1 MTTDILKARFESINK
16 KCEEINKLKLNKLYI
31 GSADE
36 KSEFSAP
43 SPQVLEALWFDLIK
57 NKEHEFIKEISSV
70 LNKAD
75 SNLNKENIC
84 TIEEII
90 NDIFSDDQYLERMSD
105 FYKEFDKKIALNRPS
120 FDSAARK
127 LDLINSAYQEGI
139 TKVLQKAR
147 NHVLAELRF
156 HEKNESKNL
165 DILAQWRK
173 YSTLSPL
180 RAISTIVL
188 LYCTSLLIA
197 WLIKGETFQ
206 RFLEYFGWSVG
217 SGW

>member
-1 MTTDILKARFESINK
+1 MTTDFLIARFESINK
-16 KCEEINKLKLNKLYI
+16 KCEKINKLKLNKLYN
-31 GSADE
+31 GSIDE

-43 SPQVLEALWFDLIK
+43 SPQVLEALWFDLI
-57 NKEHEFIKEISSV
+57 NCKEHEFIKEITLV

-75 SNLNKENIC
+75 TNLSKESFR

-90 NDIFSDDQYLERMSD
+90 NDNFADDQYLERMSN
-105 FYKEFDKKIALNRPS
+105 FYKEFDKNTALNRSS
-120 FDSAARK
+120 FDSAAKK

-139 TKVLQKAR
+139 AKVLQKAR
-147 NHVLAELRF
+147 NHILAELKL
-156 HEKNESKNL
+156 HKKNEPKNP

-180 RAISTIVL
+180 RAIGTIVL

-197 WLIKGETFQ
+197 WIIKGETFQ

-217 SGW
+217 SG

>member
-16 KCEEINKLKLNKLYI
+16 KCEEINKLKFNKLYN
-31 GSADE
+31 GSVDE
-36 KSEFSAP
+36 KSDFSAP
-43 SPQVLEALWFDLIK
+43 SPQVLEALWFDLI
-57 NKEHEFIKEISSV
+57 NSKEHEFIKEIKLV

-75 SNLNKENIC
+75 TNLSKESIR

-90 NDIFSDDQYLERMSD
+90 NDIFSDEQYLERMSD
-105 FYKEFDKKIALNRPS
+105 FYKEFDKKIALNKPS
-120 FDSAARK
+120 FDSAANK

-147 NHVLAELRF
+147 NHVLAELRL
-156 HEKNESKNL
+156 HKKNEPKNL
-165 DILAQWRK
+165 DILAQWKK

-180 RAISTIVL
+180 RAIGTIVL

-197 WLIKGETFQ
+197 WIIKSESFQ

-217 SGW
+217 SG